1 MINSCGLGFNFG
13 NSMFFGHGIFM
24 FIFWIL
30 IVVSIVSIFRSFSLG
45 RAGSFRGSKNEKN
58 CMEILKKR
66 YVNGEITR
74 EEYQEIKQKLR
85 D

>member
-1 MINSCGLGFNFG
+1 MINNCGFGFG
-13 NSMFFGHGIFM
+13 NSMFFGRGIFM

-30 IVVSIVSIFRSFSLG
+30 IAISVVSIFRNLYFG
-45 RAGSFRGSKNEKN
+45 RVGSFRGNKNEN
-58 CMEILKKR
+58 FIEILKKR

>member
-1 MINSCGLGFNFG
+1 MIDSCGFGFG
-13 NSMFFGHGIFM
+13 NSMFFGSGIFM

-30 IVVSIVSIFRSFSLG
+30 VAMSLVSVFRNFSLS
-45 RAGSFRGSKNEKN
+45 RVGSFRGNRNEKYI
-58 CMEILKKR
+58 EILKKR

>member
-1 MINSCGLGFNFG
+1 MIDSCGFGFG
-13 NSMFFGHGIFM
+13 NSMFFGSGIFM

-30 IVVSIVSIFRSFSLG
+30 VAMSIVSVFRNFSLS
-45 RAGSFRGSKNEKN
+45 RVSSFRGNRNEKYI
-58 CMEILKKR
+58 EILKKR

>member
-1 MINSCGLGFNFG
+1 MIDSCGFGFG
-13 NSMFFGHGIFM
+13 NSMFFGSEIFM

-30 IVVSIVSIFRSFSLG
+30 VAMSLVSVFRNFSLI
-45 RAGSFRGSKNEKN
+45 RVSSFRGNRNEKYI
-58 CMEILKKR
+58 EILKKR

>member
-1 MINSCGLGFNFG
+1 MINSCGLGFSFG

-30 IVVSIVSIFRSFSLG
+30 IVVSIVSIFRKFSFG
-45 RAGSFRGSKNEKN
+45 RVGSFRGNKDEN

-74 EEYQEIKQKLR
+74 EEYQDIKQKLR

>member
-1 MINSCGLGFNFG
+1 MIDSCGFGFG
-13 NSMFFGHGIFM
+13 NSMFFGSGIFM

-30 IVVSIVSIFRSFSLG
+30 VAMSILSVFRNFSLS
-45 RAGSFRGSKNEKN
+45 RVSSFRGNRNEKYI
-58 CMEILKKR
+58 EILKKR

>member
-1 MINSCGLGFNFG
+1 MIDNCGFGFG

-30 IVVSIVSIFRSFSLG
+30 IAVSMVSIVKNLYLG
-45 RAGSFRGSKNEKN
+45 IAGNVRGNKNEKN

-74 EEYQEIKQKLR
+74 EEYREIKQKLR

>member
-1 MINSCGLGFNFG
+1 MIDSCGFGFG
-13 NSMFFGHGIFM
+13 NSMFFGSGIFM

-30 IVVSIVSIFRSFSLG
+30 IAISIISILRNMSLV
-45 RAGSFRGSKNEKN
+45 RVGSFRGNKNEN
-58 CMEILKKR
+58 YLEILKKR

>member
-1 MINSCGLGFNFG
+1 MIDSCGFGFG
-13 NSMFFGHGIFM
+13 NSMFFGSGIFM

-30 IVVSIVSIFRSFSLG
+30 VAMSLVSVFRNFSLS
-45 RAGSFRGSKNEKN
+45 RVSSFRGNKNEKYI
-58 CMEILKKR
+58 EILKKR

>member
-1 MINSCGLGFNFG
+1 MIDSCGLGFSFG
-13 NSMFFGHGIFM
+13 NSMFFGHGMFM

-30 IVVSIVSIFRSFSLG
+30 IVVSIVSVFRNFSLG
-45 RAGSFRGSKNEKN
+45 RVGSFRGSKGEN

-74 EEYQEIKQKLR
+74 EEYQDIKQKLR

>member
-1 MINSCGLGFNFG
+1 MIDSCGFGFG
-13 NSMFFGHGIFM
+13 SSMFFGSGIFM

-30 IVVSIVSIFRSFSLG
+30 IAISIISILRNMSLV
-45 RAGSFRGSKNEKN
+45 RVGSFRGNKNEN
-58 CMEILKKR
+58 YLEILKKR